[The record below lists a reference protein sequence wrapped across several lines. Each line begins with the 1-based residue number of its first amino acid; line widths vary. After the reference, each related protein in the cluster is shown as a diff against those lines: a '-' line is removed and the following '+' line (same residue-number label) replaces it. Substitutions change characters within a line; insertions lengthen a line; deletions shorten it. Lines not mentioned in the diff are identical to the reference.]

1 MGVDYYPKLVVAVPF
16 TPATGHRVLWHPS
29 TSRDEIVAVFAKA
42 TRTLVKELG
51 LSSAHVLFPEEH
63 EAKIWREAGGF
74 MVYGPSL
81 RDNWRRAAW
90 YVDRILKGAKPGDL
104 PVEQPTKLELVVN
117 LKAASALGVAFPP
130 TVLARAD
137 EIIR

>member
-1 MGVDYYPKLVVAVPF
+1 
-16 TPATGHRVLWHPS
+16 
-29 TSRDEIVAVFAKA
+29 
-42 TRTLVKELG
+42 
-51 LSSAHVLFPEEH
+51 
-63 EAKIWREAGGF
+63 

-117 LKAASALGVAFPP
+117 LKAASALGVTFPP
-130 TVLARAD
+130 AVLARAD
-137 EIIR
+137 EIIE